1 MHTYGWHL
9 ILKELKEPETQVQL
23 QIMNIDKVISN
34 LQSTIT
40 SLQGRWQHVK
50 ILELAMCLTAVKLCS
65 AMKADEVLLLPEVH
79 QTFQLEVQNCQ
90 CLKYNSHQSVVQE
103 TVGFY
108 SNYMDI
114 LVTFY

>member
-1 MHTYGWHL
+1 M
-9 ILKELKEPETQVQL
+9 KEPETQVQP

-40 SLQGRWQHVK
+40 SLQGRRQHVNNPE

-65 AMKADEVLLLPEVH
+65 AMKADEVLLLPELH
-79 QTFQLEVQNCQ
+79 QTFQLKVQNCQ
-90 CLKYNSHQSVVQE
+90 CLKYNFHQSVVHE

-108 SNYMDI
+108 SYYVHGY